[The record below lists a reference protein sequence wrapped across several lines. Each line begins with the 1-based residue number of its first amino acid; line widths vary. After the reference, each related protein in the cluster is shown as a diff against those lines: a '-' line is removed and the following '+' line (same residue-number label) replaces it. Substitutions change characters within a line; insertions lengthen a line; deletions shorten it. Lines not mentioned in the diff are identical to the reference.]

1 MHLLEEESRGGSISS
16 LLQSL
21 NQFFLNR
28 IPQEFK
34 SVPSGSNI
42 FERVSTR
49 PDTFVEIIAN
59 YSGFF
64 YARYNEYQVCLL

>member
-21 NQFFLNR
+21 NQFFLDR

-42 FERVSTR
+42 FERVST
-49 PDTFVEIIAN
+49 
-59 YSGFF
+59 
-64 YARYNEYQVCLL
+64 